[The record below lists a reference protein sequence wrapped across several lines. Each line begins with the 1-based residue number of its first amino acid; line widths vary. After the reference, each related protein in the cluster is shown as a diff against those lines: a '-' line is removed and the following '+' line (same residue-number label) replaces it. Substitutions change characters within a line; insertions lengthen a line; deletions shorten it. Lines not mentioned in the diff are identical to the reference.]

1 MVKTI
6 RERNFVQYLKIKDIL
21 VDQIESGLL
30 QARQKLPS
38 ERKMAEAFSTTRVT
52 LREALGSLEAE
63 ARLYRE
69 DRRGWFVCP
78 EPLRYDPRLTLNF
91 VDMAKQQGREALTEL
106 LFAKQTL
113 ATKKTAKLLQVPMLT
128 ALYHLARV
136 RYLEQRP
143 VVYVVNYIKAGYFK
157 NLLDFDYVQSLTATY
172 QQHYSVSYQRT
183 HYRVSTTSL
192 FGEIAVA
199 LRATSGSPAMLVER
213 TNYDQQG
220 RLIDCDLEY
229 WRHDAICIE
238 SVAELITSPQ

>member
-1 MVKTI
+1 MS
-6 RERNFVQYLKIKDIL
+6 VQYLKIKEIL
-21 VDQIESGLL
+21 VEQIETGLL

-91 VDMAKQQGREALTEL
+91 VDMAKQQGREALTKL
-106 LFAKQTL
+106 VLAKQTL

-128 ALYHLARV
+128 ELYQLERV

-143 VVYVVNYIKAGYFK
+143 VVYVVNYIKAEYFK
-157 NLLDFDYVQSLTATY
+157 NLLDHDYVQSLTTTY
-172 QQHYSVSYQRT
+172 QQHYSVSYRRT
-183 HYRVSTTSL
+183 RYRVSTTSL
-192 FGEIAVA
+192 FGEVALA

-213 TNYDQQG
+213 TNYDQLG

-238 SVAELITSPQ
+238 SVAELMESPS

>member
-1 MVKTI
+1 M
-6 RERNFVQYLKIKDIL
+6 QYLKIKEIL
-21 VDQIESGLL
+21 VEQIESGLL
-30 QARQKLPS
+30 VARQKLPS
-38 ERKMAEAFSTTRVT
+38 ERKLAEAFATTRVT
-52 LREALGSLEAE
+52 LREALSSLEAE
-63 ARLYRE
+63 ARVYRE

-91 VDMAKQQGREALTEL
+91 AEMAKQQGREALSKL
-106 LFAKQTL
+106 LLAKQTL
-113 ATKKTAKLLQVPMLT
+113 ANKQTAKLLKIPMLSE
-128 ALYHLARV
+128 LYQLERV

-143 VVYVVNYIKAGYFK
+143 VVYVVNYIKADYFK
-157 NLLDFDYVQSLTATY
+157 NLLEHDFIQSLTATY
-172 QQHYSVSYQRT
+172 QKHYGVSYQRT

-192 FGEIAVA
+192 FGDIAQA

-238 SVAELITSPQ
+238 SVAELIAAPSSAQ

>member
-1 MVKTI
+1 MS
-6 RERNFVQYLKIKDIL
+6 VQYLKIKEIL
-21 VDQIESGLL
+21 VEQIETGLL

-91 VDMAKQQGREALTEL
+91 VEMAKQQGREALTKL
-106 LFAKQTL
+106 VLAKQTL
-113 ATKKTAKLLQVPMLT
+113 ATKKTSKLLQVPMLT
-128 ALYHLARV
+128 ELYQLERV

-143 VVYVVNYIKAGYFK
+143 VVYVVNYIKAEYFK
-157 NLLDFDYVQSLTATY
+157 NLLDHDYVQSLTTTY
-172 QQHYSVSYQRT
+172 QQHYSVSYRRT
-183 HYRVSTTSL
+183 RYRVSTTCL
-192 FGEIAVA
+192 FGEVALA

-213 TNYDQQG
+213 TNYDQLG

-238 SVAELITSPQ
+238 SVAELMESPS

>member
-1 MVKTI
+1 M
-6 RERNFVQYLKIKDIL
+6 QYLKIKEIL
-21 VDQIESGLL
+21 VEQIETGLL

-91 VDMAKQQGREALTEL
+91 VEMAKQQGREALTEL
-106 LFAKQTL
+106 ILAKQTL

-128 ALYHLARV
+128 ELYQLERV

-143 VVYVVNYIKAGYFK
+143 VVYVVNYIKAEYFK
-157 NLLDFDYVQSLTATY
+157 NLLDHDYVQSLTTTY
-172 QQHYSVSYQRT
+172 QQHYSVSYRRT
-183 HYRVSTTSL
+183 RYRVSTTCL
-192 FGEIAVA
+192 FGEVALA

-213 TNYDQQG
+213 TNYDQLG

-238 SVAELITSPQ
+238 SVAELMESPS

>member
-1 MVKTI
+1 M
-6 RERNFVQYLKIKDIL
+6 QYLKIKEIL
-21 VDQIESGLL
+21 VEQIETGLL

-78 EPLRYDPRLTLNF
+78 KPLRYDPRLTLNF
-91 VDMAKQQGREALTEL
+91 VEMAKQQGREAVSEL
-106 LFAKQTL
+106 IFAKQTL
-113 ATKKTAKLLQVPMLT
+113 ATKKTSKLLQVTMLT
-128 ALYHLARV
+128 ELYHLARV

-143 VVYVVNYIKAGYFK
+143 VVYVVNYIKAEYFK
-157 NLLDFDYVQSLTATY
+157 NLFDHDYVQSLTTTY

-192 FGEIAVA
+192 FGDIAQA

-238 SVAELITSPQ
+238 SVAELIEVPN

>member
-1 MVKTI
+1 MS
-6 RERNFVQYLKIKDIL
+6 VQYLKIKEIL
-21 VDQIESGLL
+21 VEQIETGLL

-91 VDMAKQQGREALTEL
+91 VEMAKQQGREALTEL
-106 LFAKQTL
+106 ILAKQTL
-113 ATKKTAKLLQVPMLT
+113 ATKKTAKLLEVPMLT
-128 ALYHLARV
+128 ELYQLERV

-143 VVYVVNYIKAGYFK
+143 VVYVVNYIKAEYFK
-157 NLLDFDYVQSLTATY
+157 NLLDHDYVQSLTTTY
-172 QQHYSVSYQRT
+172 QQHYSVSYRRT
-183 HYRVSTTSL
+183 RYRVSTTCL
-192 FGEIAVA
+192 FGEVALA

-213 TNYDQQG
+213 TNYDQLG

-238 SVAELITSPQ
+238 SVAELMESPS